1 MLDRRLYRHLVTWLG
16 QWPARQ
22 PLHVVGSPRRTAP
35 GWDGRIH
42 PAIGIDGPDG
52 MVLSVPPDRVTAARE
67 LRHLSPSKLL
77 AELPAAVGREG
88 WHSYRAVFRYT
99 TSPADLPAAGEW
111 IKADDP
117 VVPDWLRPFGEEVL
131 VVRDDSGRYLA
142 GVGIKRHD
150 RYGHEL
156 SVGTEPAARGQG
168 LARRL
173 VAQAARRVLAEGA
186 VPTYLHE
193 PGNIGSARVA
203 EAAGFADQGWWA
215 YAVTVPD
222 PS

>member
-22 PLHVVGSPRRTAP
+22 LLHVVGSPRRTEP

-42 PAIGIDGPDG
+42 PAIGIEGPAG
-52 MVLSVPPDRVTAARE
+52 MVLSVPPDRVVAARE
-67 LRHLSPSKLL
+67 LRHLSPEGLL
-77 AELPAAVGREG
+77 TELPAAVGRVG

-99 TSPADLPAAGEW
+99 TAPANLPEVGEW
-111 IKADDP
+111 VKVGDP
-117 VVPDWLRPFGEEVL
+117 VVPDWLRPFGDEVL
-131 VVRDDSGRYLA
+131 VVRDAAGGYLA
-142 GVGIKRHD
+142 GAGIKRHD

-193 PGNIGSARVA
+193 PGNVGSARVA
-203 EAAGFADQGWWA
+203 EAAGFADRGWWA
-215 YAVTVPD
+215 YGVSAPD
-222 PS
+222 AS